1 MTGRSAIYEGR
12 VVHVRSRP
20 RAHRLSYRV
29 FSLFL
34 DLDELPALSRKSR
47 LFGHNRRAVFSFQDS
62 DHGAGEEG
70 GLRGWVDKPISGA
83 GLDCRR
89 MRVGVLCYPR
99 IFGYVFNPLT
109 VYFCHDD
116 TERLR
121 LVIYEVCNTFGERHS
136 YLIPVQDGDEDAGKP
151 TRHECAKE
159 LYVSPFLSMDCR
171 YRFTITSPAER
182 VRVAINE
189 TEAGKPVLF
198 AAFAGSH
205 RQLNDKSLL
214 RLLIAYPL
222 MTVKVTGAI
231 HYEALKLWLKGIPFH
246 RHRPAPRPIDRT
258 IVSMKKK
265 AFQHESH

>member
-1 MTGRSAIYEGR
+1 MTRRSAIYEGQ
-12 VVHVRSRP
+12 VVHVRSSP
-20 RAHRLSYRV
+20 RAHRLNYRV

-34 DLDELPALSRKSR
+34 DLDELPELSRNSR
-47 LFGHNRRAVFSFQDS
+47 MFGHNRRAVFSFWDS
-62 DHGAGEEG
+62 DHGAGEAR
-70 GLRGWVDKPISGA
+70 GLRAWVDKQISAA
-83 GLDCRR
+83 GLDSRR

-121 LVIYEVCNTFGERHS
+121 LVIYEVCNTFAERHS
-136 YLIPVQDGDEDAGKP
+136 YLIPVQDDTDEP

-171 YRFTITSPAER
+171 YRFTITPPAER
-182 VRVAINE
+182 VRIAIDE
-189 TEAGKPVLF
+189 TEAGNPVLY

-205 RQLNDKSLL
+205 RHFSDKSLL

-222 MTVKVTGAI
+222 MTLKVTGAI
-231 HYEALKLWLKGIPFH
+231 HFEALKLWFKGVPFH
-246 RHRPAPRPIDRT
+246 KHQPAQNPVDRT
-258 IVSMKKK
+258 IIPVKAK
-265 AFQHESH
+265 AFHHEPH